1 MSSDRSSRNGQ
12 GGPDVPFSHAL
23 GVHAPDSGLLGR
35 ELGAVMQD
43 GFSPGGIGG
52 AVLGAFGEA
61 AIFLGCLDDGVEVA
75 AVG

>member
-1 MSSDRSSRNGQ
+1 
-12 GGPDVPFSHAL
+12 
-23 GVHAPDSGLLGR
+23 
-35 ELGAVMQD
+35 MQD